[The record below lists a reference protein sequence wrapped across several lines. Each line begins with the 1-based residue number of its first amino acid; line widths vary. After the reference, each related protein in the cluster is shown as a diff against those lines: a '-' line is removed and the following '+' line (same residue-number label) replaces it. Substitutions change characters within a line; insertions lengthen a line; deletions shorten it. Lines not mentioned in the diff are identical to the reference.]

1 MAQIEK
7 MIAKTFMDIANGL
20 ETGSFGVRPRIAV
33 TGLGSEHGE
42 ANSVE
47 AAVLAA
53 DRGVDVTLIGTAE
66 NEKFNTVKV
75 SDEDEM
81 YKEMEKMLDSGD
93 IDGCVTMHYPFPI
106 GVSTVG
112 RVITPGKGRQMFI
125 ANTTGTSAAERIEAM
140 IRNTIAGIITAKAC
154 GIKKSNRRHPER

>member
-7 MIAKTFMDIANGL
+7 MIAKTFMDIATGL
-20 ETGSFGVRPRIAV
+20 ETGSFGARPRIAV

-66 NEKFNTVKV
+66 NEKFKPLKFLMKTKCT
-75 SDEDEM
+75 
-81 YKEMEKMLDSGD
+81 KKWKK
-93 IDGCVTMHYPFPI
+93 CW
-106 GVSTVG
+106 
-112 RVITPGKGRQMFI
+112 
-125 ANTTGTSAAERIEAM
+125 TTATSMAV
-140 IRNTIAGIITAKAC
+140 
-154 GIKKSNRRHPER
+154 

>member
-7 MIAKTFMDIANGL
+7 MIAKTFMDIATGL
-20 ETGSFGVRPRIAV
+20 ETGSFGARPKIAV

-66 NEKFNTVKV
+66 NEKFTTVKV

-81 YKEMEKMLDSGD
+81 YKEMEKMLDKIASNED
-93 IDGCVTMHYPFPI
+93 IKNKKEKTKIWRKRY
-106 GVSTVG
+106 
-112 RVITPGKGRQMFI
+112 GK
-125 ANTTGTSAAERIEAM
+125 
-140 IRNTIAGIITAKAC
+140 
-154 GIKKSNRRHPER
+154 KKMV

>member
-7 MIAKTFMDIANGL
+7 MIAKTFMDIATGL
-20 ETGSFGVRPRIAV
+20 ETGSFGARPKIAV

-66 NEKFNTVKV
+66 NEKFTTVKV

-81 YKEMEKMLDSGD
+81 YKEMEKMLDSGS
-93 IDGCVTMHYPFPI
+93 ID
-106 GVSTVG
+106 
-112 RVITPGKGRQMFI
+112 
-125 ANTTGTSAAERIEAM
+125 
-140 IRNTIAGIITAKAC
+140 
-154 GIKKSNRRHPER
+154 NRRFHCWSCCYPR

>member
-7 MIAKTFMDIANGL
+7 MIAKTFMDIATGL
-20 ETGSFGVRPRIAV
+20 ETGSFGARPKIAV

-66 NEKFNTVKV
+66 NEKFTTVKV

-81 YKEMEKMLDSGD
+81 YKEMEKCWMQVPSMAALPCTTHSQSA
-93 IDGCVTMHYPFPI
+93 FPLL
-106 GVSTVG
+106 VVLLP
-112 RVITPGKGRQMFI
+112 RVKANRCSSQTPPVLPLLKESKR
-125 ANTTGTSAAERIEAM
+125 
-140 IRNTIAGIITAKAC
+140 
-154 GIKKSNRRHPER
+154 

>member
-7 MIAKTFMDIANGL
+7 MIAKTFMDIATGL
-20 ETGSFGVRPRIAV
+20 ETGSFGARPKIAV

-66 NEKFNTVKV
+66 TKNLLPLRFLMKTKCTRKWKKCWIPAPSTAALPCTIHSQSAFPLLVVLLPQVKANRCSSQTPPV
-75 SDEDEM
+75 LPLL
-81 YKEMEKMLDSGD
+81 KESK
-93 IDGCVTMHYPFPI
+93 
-106 GVSTVG
+106 
-112 RVITPGKGRQMFI
+112 R
-125 ANTTGTSAAERIEAM
+125 
-140 IRNTIAGIITAKAC
+140 
-154 GIKKSNRRHPER
+154 

>member
-7 MIAKTFMDIANGL
+7 MIAKTFMDIATGL
-20 ETGSFGVRPRIAV
+20 ETGSFGARPKIAV

-66 NEKFNTVKV
+66 NEKFTTVKV

-81 YKEMEKMLDSGD
+81 YKEMEKMLDSGS
-93 IDGCVTMHYPFPI
+93 IDGCVTIHYPFQSAFPLL
-106 GVSTVG
+106 VVLLPQVRANRCSSQ
-112 RVITPGKGRQMFI
+112 TPPVLPLLKESKR
-125 ANTTGTSAAERIEAM
+125 
-140 IRNTIAGIITAKAC
+140 
-154 GIKKSNRRHPER
+154 

>member
-7 MIAKTFMDIANGL
+7 MIAKTFMDIATGL
-20 ETGSFGVRPRIAV
+20 ETGSFGARPKIAV

-66 NEKFNTVKV
+66 NERFTTVKV

-81 YKEMEKMLDSGD
+81 YKEMEKMAALPCTTHSQSA
-93 IDGCVTMHYPFPI
+93 FPLL
-106 GVSTVG
+106 VVLLP
-112 RVITPGKGRQMFI
+112 RVKANRCSSQTPPVLPLLKESKR
-125 ANTTGTSAAERIEAM
+125 
-140 IRNTIAGIITAKAC
+140 
-154 GIKKSNRRHPER
+154 